1 MADSFNGVRVPA
13 DGARITYRNGKYQ
26 IPDKPILPFIEGDGT
41 GRDIW
46 RASVRV
52 FDAAV
57 EKAYKGKR
65 GVAWYEVFAGEKAK
79 AKFNTWL
86 PDDTVSA
93 VKEFRVA
100 IKGPLTTPVGGGIRS
115 LNVALRQIL
124 DLYACVRPVKYYRGV
139 PSPVKHPERMDVVIF
154 RENTEDV
161 YAGIEWEQG
170 TAEAARLIEFLNQDM
185 LKGGKKQVRLDSGVG
200 IKPISVTGTKRLV
213 RMAIQHALE
222 NGRKSVTLVHKG
234 NIQKF
239 TEGAFRKW
247 GYELATE
254 EFRDR
259 VVTERES
266 WILDNKDRNPNLS
279 VEENANLVEPGLEF
293 ATPEF
298 RQSVYQEVTEV
309 LDAIYGTHGR
319 GAWKQKLMINDRIA
333 DSIFQQVVTRADE
346 YAVLAT
352 PNLNG
357 DYISDACAAQVGGL
371 GIAPGANIGDGYAI
385 FEATHGT
392 APKYAD
398 KDVINPGS
406 VILSGVMMFRFLGW
420 NEAADLIE
428 SGMERTIEQKKV
440 TYDFERLM
448 EGAKRVKTSEF
459 GDSIIENMDVA
470 QLAGVR

>member
-1 MADSFNGVRVPA
+1 MADSFNGVSVPA
-13 DGARITYRNGKYQ
+13 DGQRIKYDGGKYQ
-26 IPDKPILPFIEGDGT
+26 IPDNPIIPFIEGDGT

-46 RASVRV
+46 KASVRV
-52 FDAAV
+52 FNGAV

-65 GVAWYEVFAGEKAK
+65 RVAWYEVFAGEKAK
-79 AKFNTWL
+79 AKFDTWL
-86 PDDTVSA
+86 PDDTVAA

-124 DLYACVRPVKYYRGV
+124 DLYACVRPVKYYSGV
-139 PSPVKHPERMDVVIF
+139 PSPVKHPERMDLVIF

-161 YAGIEWEQG
+161 YAGVEWEQG
-170 TAEAARLIEFLNQDM
+170 TPEVAKLIEFLNKDM
-185 LKGGKKQVRLDSGVG
+185 LKGGKKQIRLDSGVG

-213 RMAIQHALE
+213 RMAIQNALD

-247 GYELATE
+247 GYELATQ
-254 EFRDR
+254 EFRDK

-266 WILDNKDRNPNLS
+266 WILDNKDKNPNLS
-279 VEENANLVEPGLEF
+279 VEENGNLVEPGLEF
-293 ATPEF
+293 APPDF
-298 RQSVYQEVTEV
+298 RQAVYEEVKDV
-309 LDAIYGTHGR
+309 LDAIYGTHGD
-319 GAWKQKLMINDRIA
+319 GAWKKKLMVNDRIA

-346 YAVLAT
+346 YTVLAT

-371 GIAPGANIGDGYAI
+371 GIAPGANIGDGFAI

-428 SGMERTIEQKKV
+428 QGLERTIQQKKV

-448 EGAKRVKTSEF
+448 EGATKVSTSAF
-459 GDSIIENMDVA
+459 AGHIIDNMDA
-470 QLAGVR
+470 LMLAGVQ

>member
-1 MADSFNGVRVPA
+1 MASFNGIPVPSS
-13 DGARITYRNGKYQ
+13 GQKIEYSNGKYRV
-26 IPDKPILPFIEGDGT
+26 PDHPIVPFIEGDGT

-46 RASVRV
+46 KASVRV

-57 EKAYKGKR
+57 EKAYRGKR
-65 GVAWYEVFAGEKAK
+65 SVAWYEVFAGEKAK
-79 AKFNTWL
+79 ARFQNWL

-93 VKEFRVA
+93 IREFRVA

-115 LNVALRQIL
+115 LNVALRQVL
-124 DLYACVRPVKYYRGV
+124 DLYCCVRPVKYYAGV
-139 PSPVKHPERMDVVIF
+139 PSPVKHPERMNIVIF

-161 YAGIEWEQG
+161 YIGIEWEEG
-170 TAEAARLIEFLNQDM
+170 TPDCARLIEFLNKDM
-185 LKGGKKQVRLDSGVG
+185 LKGGKKQIRLDSGVG

-222 NGRKSVTLVHKG
+222 HKNKAVTLVHKG

-254 EFRDR
+254 EFRDQ

-266 WILDNKDRNPNLS
+266 WIIANKDKNPNLT
-279 VEENANLVEPGLEF
+279 VEENANLTEPGLEF
-293 ATPEF
+293 AQEDF
-298 RQSVYQEVTEV
+298 RQTIYQEVKDC
-309 LDAIYGTHGR
+309 LDSIYATHGK
-319 GAWKQKLMINDRIA
+319 GAWKKKLMINDRIA

-346 YAVLAT
+346 YSVLAT

-420 NEAADLIE
+420 TEAADLIE
-428 SGMERTIEQKKV
+428 QSLERTILQKKV

-448 EGAKRVKTSEF
+448 EGATKVKTSEF
-459 GDSIIENMDVA
+459 ANCMIENMRLAVA
-470 QLAGVR
+470 TD

>member
-1 MADSFNGVRVPA
+1 MAALFNGVAVPSH
-13 DGARITYRNGKYQ
+13 GARITYSSGSYQ
-26 IPDKPILPFIEGDGT
+26 VPDSPIIPFIEGDGT

-46 RASVRV
+46 KASARV

-57 EKAYKGKR
+57 QRAYRGKR
-65 GVAWYEVFAGEKAK
+65 RVAWYEVFAGEKAK
-79 AKFNTWL
+79 AKFDTWL
-86 PDDTVSA
+86 PDDTVNA
-93 VKEFRVA
+93 IREFRVA

-115 LNVALRQIL
+115 LNVALRQTL
-124 DLYACVRPVKYYRGV
+124 DLYACVRPVKYYKGT
-139 PSPVKHPERMDVVIF
+139 PSPVRYPERMDIVIY

-170 TAEAARLIEFLNQDM
+170 TPEAARLIDFLNKEM
-185 LKGGKKQVRLDSGVG
+185 LKGGKKQVRTDSGIG

-213 RMAIQHALE
+213 RMAIKYALE
-222 NGRKSVTLVHKG
+222 NGRKTVTLVHKG

-254 EFRDR
+254 EFRNQ

-266 WILDNKDRNPNLS
+266 WILDNKDKNPGLT
-279 VEENANLVEPGLEF
+279 VEQNAAMIEPGMEF
-293 ATPEF
+293 ATKDF
-298 RQSVYQEVTEV
+298 QQSVNREVKAV
-309 LDAIYGTHGR
+309 LDSIYATHGK
-319 GAWKQKLMINDRIA
+319 GAWKKKLMINDRIA
-333 DSIFQQVVTRADE
+333 DSIFQQVVTRANE
-346 YAVLAT
+346 YSVLAT

-420 NEAADLIE
+420 SEAADLIE
-428 SGMERTIEQKKV
+428 RGMGTTILQKKV

-448 EGAKRVKTSEF
+448 EGATKVKTSEF
-459 GDSIIENMDVA
+459 ADFIIDNMGSA
-470 QLAGVR
+470 KLAAV